1 MSAKITLHRGLEI
14 IQQTKNYGLNLESA
28 KAQMQFIQSYRHF
41 LHKYKK
47 PDSDYEVQLF
57 CAVQTIQNQSNYSVD
72 LHFYMTL
79 ELVAHYQDVT
89 NLKPLQFDDVDQFN
103 DFVNEHC
110 ALFEEEAQNSCQDQ
124 SLLMAVKEYVSDLD
138 TDEIEKIGQF

>member
-14 IQQTKNYGLNLESA
+14 IQQTNTYGLNLESA
-28 KAQMQFIQSYRHF
+28 KAQMQFIQAYRHY

-47 PDSDYEVQLF
+47 PDSDYEVQIF
-57 CAVQTIQNQSNYSVD
+57 CAVRDVQKQNPYFVD

-103 DFVNEHC
+103 AFVNEHC
-110 ALFEEEAQNSCQDQ
+110 ALFEEEDQNRCQDQ
-124 SLLMAVKEYVSDLD
+124 NLLMAVKEYVSDLD
-138 TDEIEKIGQF
+138 TDEIEIIGQF